1 MNNGVLLTG
10 RALARNGSVTLIN
23 DTINLPAACVVA
35 GPSPTP
41 TPTATPTATPG
52 ATPGATP
59 SAGTGGAVL
68 PGNTGVPPDL
78 RGELP
83 MLLVIGV
90 GAGLAATAM
99 GVTGRR
105 RRRRTQ

>member
-1 MNNGVLLTG
+1 LLTG

-41 TPTATPTATPG
+41 TPTATPT

-105 RRRRTQ
+105 RHRRTQ